1 MSHMGGATIGGING
15 DRTSVEGGSLSLY
28 LNAVVVGIVA
38 GGVYSLV
45 GISISL
51 MFRSTGVL
59 SIAHAAFAAVGAY
72 VYADLAGRREWPRL
86 IAVLAALAL
95 TIGYGLAVERV
106 AIRPVRGASS
116 TTKLIVTLGVLSGT
130 TGLLLTIYG
139 FEPTSSP
146 LLLPDKTVRLG
157 DLAISYQQLS
167 VFFLAGAAALG
178 LGWFLRATRLGTAVR
193 AVAQNADTAR
203 LMGVSL
209 NQVARFNWA
218 LGAGLAG
225 ITGILIAPLAP
236 VTAATFPLVLVK
248 ALTGTLLGG
257 LVSLPLTFAGGLLV
271 GVVESVAVIRS
282 SAAGAQEVAV
292 LVVVLAMLFA
302 RRSWPADAV
311 TGSETAA
318 PGRLAAAVAR
328 VASTARQASVQSY
341 TRPVAAS
348 AMTAIGLLALIAFV
362 GTIGSEY
369 WGFVYARALFYV
381 LEALSLVLLVGW
393 GGQVSLMHGAYVGI
407 GAFGTGYLVVD
418 QGWAL
423 EPAILVAACVG
434 TAIGAV
440 VGLPALRL
448 SGLQFAI
455 ASLAFAAF
463 ASSYLFRLDQLRF
476 SRFLDRREL
485 LGVDLFDTYSLF
497 LVMIPV
503 TAVCYLA
510 VWRVRRSTYGALLLA
525 SRDAPL
531 TVAHFGAD
539 PRRARMAAFTLA
551 SFIATL
557 GGCFYGILLTAFRP
571 EDFAFQLS
579 LILLLYAVIGGI
591 ESLAGPLIAG
601 IAFGVVP
608 ELFAGEA
615 STSASALPDIISG
628 VVVIALMAARPAGV
642 ASFLR
647 RRRVNSA
654 APWRFGRWGPVV
666 DNHHP
671 AAPPEEP
678 AVKANATSGQA
689 ADEPV
694 VAAMGPT

>member
-1 MSHMGGATIGGING
+1 
-15 DRTSVEGGSLSLY
+15 
-28 LNAVVVGIVA
+28 
-38 GGVYSLV
+38 
-45 GISISL
+45 
-51 MFRSTGVL
+51 
-59 SIAHAAFAAVGAY
+59 
-72 VYADLAGRREWPRL
+72 
-86 IAVLAALAL
+86 
-95 TIGYGLAVERV
+95 
-106 AIRPVRGASS
+106 
-116 TTKLIVTLGVLSGT
+116 
-130 TGLLLTIYG
+130 
-139 FEPTSSP
+139 
-146 LLLPDKTVRLG
+146 
-157 DLAISYQQLS
+157 
-167 VFFLAGAAALG
+167 
-178 LGWFLRATRLGTAVR
+178 
-193 AVAQNADTAR
+193 
-203 LMGVSL
+203 
-209 NQVARFNWA
+209 
-218 LGAGLAG
+218 
-225 ITGILIAPLAP
+225 
-236 VTAATFPLVLVK
+236 
-248 ALTGTLLGG
+248 
-257 LVSLPLTFAGGLLV
+257 
-271 GVVESVAVIRS
+271 
-282 SAAGAQEVAV
+282 
-292 LVVVLAMLFA
+292 
-302 RRSWPADAV
+302 
-311 TGSETAA
+311 
-318 PGRLAAAVAR
+318 
-328 VASTARQASVQSY
+328 
-341 TRPVAAS
+341 
-348 AMTAIGLLALIAFV
+348 
-362 GTIGSEY
+362 
-369 WGFVYARALFYV
+369 
-381 LEALSLVLLVGW
+381 
-393 GGQVSLMHGAYVGI
+393 MHGAYVGI

-503 TAVCYLA
+503 IAVCYLA

-678 AVKANATSGQA
+678 AVKADATSGQG

-694 VAAMGPT
+694 VAAMGPTGTDAAAASPSRSSPGRRSSLLRRMPRHPRATPRRASTRRSRPCRSSSRSKLRRRSLSSSPPATATAASRSTASRSWSARRDRSTPRSPVTSGCWVASAPSRPPGCASSPDCSSGWVRPLGSHQCRSIRASFHSPRCRPSPHRRCRP

>member
-1 MSHMGGATIGGING
+1 
-15 DRTSVEGGSLSLY
+15 
-28 LNAVVVGIVA
+28 
-38 GGVYSLV
+38 
-45 GISISL
+45 
-51 MFRSTGVL
+51 
-59 SIAHAAFAAVGAY
+59 
-72 VYADLAGRREWPRL
+72 
-86 IAVLAALAL
+86 
-95 TIGYGLAVERV
+95 
-106 AIRPVRGASS
+106 
-116 TTKLIVTLGVLSGT
+116 
-130 TGLLLTIYG
+130 
-139 FEPTSSP
+139 
-146 LLLPDKTVRLG
+146 
-157 DLAISYQQLS
+157 
-167 VFFLAGAAALG
+167 
-178 LGWFLRATRLGTAVR
+178 
-193 AVAQNADTAR
+193 
-203 LMGVSL
+203 VSL

-257 LVSLPLTFAGGLLV
+257 LVSLPLTFTGGLLV
-271 GVVESVAVIRS
+271 GVVESVAVIES
-282 SAAGAQEVAV
+282 SVAGAQEVAV
-292 LVVVLAMLFA
+292 LVVVLVMLLA
-302 RRSWPADAV
+302 RRSWPTDTIA
-311 TGSETAA
+311 GQETSA
-318 PGRLAAAVAR
+318 PGRLAAARTRLAARWRAAGVQRVAR
-328 VASTARQASVQSY
+328 PVTRGVVA
-341 TRPVAAS
+341 VAA
-348 AMTAIGLLALIAFV
+348 AFV
-362 GTIGSEY
+362 VLGFTSTIGSEY

-423 EPAILVAACVG
+423 EPAIVVAACIG
-434 TAIGAV
+434 TAIGAIA
-440 VGLPALRL
+440 GIPALRL

-463 ASSYLFRLDQLRF
+463 ASSYLFRMEALRF

-510 VWRVRRSTYGALLLA
+510 VWRIRRSTYGALLLA
-525 SRDAPL
+525 SRDAPS

-551 SFIATL
+551 SFIATI

-601 IAFGVVP
+601 LAFGVVP

-628 VVVIALMAARPAGV
+628 VVVIGLMAARPAGV
-642 ASFLR
+642 ASFLGR
-647 RRRVNSA
+647 SRPGSSA
-654 APWRFGRWGPVV
+654 WRFGRWAPIVEDRHATAVEVVRTSSDEVPVT
-666 DNHHP
+666 
-671 AAPPEEP
+671 A
-678 AVKANATSGQA
+678 G
-689 ADEPV
+689 
-694 VAAMGPT
+694 VASR

>member
-1 MSHMGGATIGGING
+1 M
-15 DRTSVEGGSLSLY
+15 SLY
-28 LNAVVVGIVA
+28 LNAIVVGVIA

-45 GISISL
+45 GISITL

-72 VYADLAGRREWPRL
+72 LYADLAGERQWPR
-86 IAVLAALAL
+86 
-95 TIGYGLAVERV
+95 GLAVVVALAVTVAFGLAIERI
-106 AIRPVRGASS
+106 AIRPVRGSS
-116 TTKLIVTLGVLSGT
+116 ATTKLIVTLGVLSGT
-130 TGLLLTIYG
+130 TGLLLTVYG

-146 LLLPDKTVRLG
+146 LLLPDRTVRLG

-167 VFFLAGAAALG
+167 VFFLAGGAALG
-178 LGWFLRATRLGTAVR
+178 LGWFLRVTRLGTAVR
-193 AVAQNADTAR
+193 AVAQNADAAR

-236 VTAATFPLVLVK
+236 VTAATFPLVRVK

-257 LVSLPLTFAGGLLV
+257 RVSLPLTFAGGLLV
-271 GVVESVAVIRS
+271 GVVESVAVIES
-282 SAAGAQEVAV
+282 SVAGAQEVAV
-292 LVVVLAMLFA
+292 LVVVLVMLLA
-302 RRSWPADAV
+302 RRSWPTDTIA
-311 TGSETAA
+311 GQETSA
-318 PGRLAAAVAR
+318 PGRLAAARTRLAARWRAAGVQRVAR
-328 VASTARQASVQSY
+328 PVTRGVVA
-341 TRPVAAS
+341 VAAV
-348 AMTAIGLLALIAFV
+348 FV
-362 GTIGSEY
+362 VLGFTSTIGSEY

-423 EPAILVAACVG
+423 EPAIVVAACIG
-434 TAIGAV
+434 TAIGAIA
-440 VGLPALRL
+440 GIPALRL

-463 ASSYLFRLDQLRF
+463 ASSYLFRMEALRF

-510 VWRVRRSTYGALLLA
+510 VWRIRRSTYGALLLA
-525 SRDAPL
+525 SRDAPS

-601 IAFGVVP
+601 LAFGVVP

-628 VVVIALMAARPAGV
+628 VVVIGLMAARPAGV
-642 ASFLR
+642 ASFLGR
-647 RRRVNSA
+647 SRPGSSA
-654 APWRFGRWGPVV
+654 WRFGRWAPIVEDRHATAVEVVRTSSDEVPVT
-666 DNHHP
+666 
-671 AAPPEEP
+671 A
-678 AVKANATSGQA
+678 G
-689 ADEPV
+689 
-694 VAAMGPT
+694 VASR

>member
-1 MSHMGGATIGGING
+1 
-15 DRTSVEGGSLSLY
+15 VSLY

-72 VYADLAGRREWPRL
+72 LYSDLAGQRHWPRGL
-86 IAVLAALAL
+86 AVIVALAI
-95 TIGYGLAVERV
+95 TIAYGLAVERV
-106 AIRPVRGASS
+106 AIRPVRSASS

-130 TGLLLTIYG
+130 TGLLLTVYG

-146 LLLPDKTVRLG
+146 LLLPDRAVRLG
-157 DLAISYQQLS
+157 DLAISYQQLA
-167 VFFLAGAAALG
+167 VFVLAGGAALA
-178 LGWFLRATRLGTAVR
+178 LGWFLRRTRLGTAVR
-193 AVAQNADTAR
+193 AVAQNADAAR

-209 NQVARFNWA
+209 KQVARFNWA
-218 LGAGLAG
+218 IGAGLAG

-271 GVVESVAVIRS
+271 GVVESVAVIES

-292 LVVVLAMLFA
+292 LVVVVVMLFA
-302 RRSWPADAV
+302 RRSWPTDLVASAE
-311 TGSETAA
+311 SRA
-318 PGRLAAAVAR
+318 PSRLAALRSKVTDRVRSHRLLRPARYAARGIAALVVTVAILG
-328 VASTARQASVQSY
+328 VVT
-341 TRPVAAS
+341 T
-348 AMTAIGLLALIAFV
+348 V
-362 GTIGSEY
+362 GNEY
-369 WGFVYARALFYV
+369 WGFVYARSLFYV

-407 GAFGTGYLVVD
+407 GAFATGYLVVD
-418 QGWAL
+418 QGWPL
-423 EPAILVAACVG
+423 EPAILVAACLG

-440 VGLPALRL
+440 AGIPALRL

-463 ASSYLFRLDQLRF
+463 ASSYLFRLDALRF
-476 SRFLDRREL
+476 SRFLDRRQL
-485 LGVDLFDTYSLF
+485 LGVDLFNTYSLF
-497 LVMIPV
+497 VVMLPV
-503 TAVCYLA
+503 TAVCYVA

-525 SRDAPL
+525 SRDAPS

-539 PRRARMAAFTLA
+539 PRRARMAAFALA

-557 GGCFYGILLTAFRP
+557 GGSFYGILLTAFRP
-571 EDFAFQLS
+571 EDFGFQLS
-579 LILLLYAVIGGI
+579 LMLLLYAVIGGV
-591 ESLAGPLIAG
+591 ESLAGPIVAG
-601 IAFGVVP
+601 VAFGIVP

-615 STSASALPDIISG
+615 STTASSLPDIVSG
-628 VVVIALMAARPAGV
+628 VVVIVLMAARPAGV
-642 ASFLR
+642 ASLLR
-647 RRRVNSA
+647 RRTRALDVEVSLR
-654 APWRFGRWGPVV
+654 PRWRFGRWAPIV
-666 DNHHP
+666 DGQSVTPPLREP
-671 AAPPEEP
+671 AADQDPTVP
-678 AVKANATSGQA
+678 ATASVPA
-689 ADEPV
+689 
-694 VAAMGPT
+694 